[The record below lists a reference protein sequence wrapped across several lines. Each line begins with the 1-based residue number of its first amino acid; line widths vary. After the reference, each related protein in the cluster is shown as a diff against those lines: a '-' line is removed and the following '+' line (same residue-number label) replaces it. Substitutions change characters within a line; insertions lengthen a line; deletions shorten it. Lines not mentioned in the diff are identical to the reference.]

1 MVALFI
7 FQVFIGGFTAHYTV
21 EGQQFYG
28 IDVSRWFPYSLT
40 RTWHIQAA
48 LFWIATGFL
57 AAGLF
62 LAPMINSGKDPKFQ
76 KLGVDVLFW
85 ALVAVVVGS
94 FIGNYLAI
102 AQVMPQE
109 WSFWLGRQGYE
120 YVDLGR
126 LWQIGKYVGILLW
139 LVLTC
144 WVPAS
149 SAS

>member
-1 MVALFI
+1 LGKYLFLVVALFV

-62 LAPMINSGKDPKFQ
+62 LAPLIN
-76 KLGVDVLFW
+76 
-85 ALVAVVVGS
+85 
-94 FIGNYLAI
+94 
-102 AQVMPQE
+102 
-109 WSFWLGRQGYE
+109 GRQGSE
-120 YVDLGR
+120 VPEARRGCAVLGAGR
-126 LWQIGKYVGILLW
+126 RGRGLLHRQ
-139 LVLTC
+139 LPGDRAGDAARVELLAR
-144 WVPAS
+144 PS
-149 SAS
+149 GL